1 MSQNNLKTD
10 HQALALAGMFAAA
23 TLVEQLASRGN
34 RDKPTYETLLESL
47 FVQNPRQPEDVYSG
61 SLRLGLEELTA
72 FLSNNRRKHSH
83 AYRYVHGLLY
93 LQKKLSKSPEMLHTI
108 GQRLQ
113 QAQQQKLHFGIDHD
127 NLAANLAGIYSD
139 TLSSFSFRI
148 QVMGEMTY
156 LQQTRI
162 ANQIRA
168 LLLAG
173 IRAATLWRQL
183 GGNRWQLLFARQK
196 LLASAERQLTRLR
209 ELH

>member
-1 MSQNNLKTD
+1 MNQKPSQTD

-23 TLVEQLASRGN
+23 TLVEQLASQGS
-34 RDKPTYETLLESL
+34 RDKQAYQTLLESL
-47 FVQNPRQPEDVYSG
+47 FVQNPERPEDVYGG
-61 SLRLGLEELTA
+61 SLRLGFEELAA
-72 FLSNNRRKHSH
+72 FLSNNRRKNSH
-83 AYRYVHGLLY
+83 AYRYVHGMLY
-93 LQKKLSKSPEMLHTI
+93 LQKKLSNCPEMLHTI

-113 QAQQQKLHFGIDHD
+113 QAQQQKQHFGIDHD

-183 GGNRWQLLFARQK
+183 GGNRWQLLFARKK
-196 LLASAERQLTRLR
+196 LLASAERLLARAR